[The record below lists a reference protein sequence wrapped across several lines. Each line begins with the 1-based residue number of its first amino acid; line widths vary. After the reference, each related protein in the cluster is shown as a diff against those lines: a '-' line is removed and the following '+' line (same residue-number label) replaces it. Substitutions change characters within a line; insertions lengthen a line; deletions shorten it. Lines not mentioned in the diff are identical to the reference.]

1 VRTLVLAALAA
12 CMAVGPA
19 WGACS
24 VHEETIDRV
33 TFLTMENDLILVRV
47 LPAMGGALSDF
58 ELKGHGPLLAP
69 GRITREKVLPPI
81 PIYREQP
88 NGWGLTDWFYPGGGY
103 SLDPWQAGV
112 IENTTATCAIEV
124 RHRMVSRTMRIREGS
139 SAVEV
144 AVTVTNTGDAPFG
157 NSYRLHGM
165 YQLGGEAD
173 VTAGAERLFV
183 PIAATTQP
191 RRTLAEVSLEPV
203 LLAEAPRESWSRFL
217 APAQPWMALVDTAE
231 RLVAATV
238 LAPEQFSDQVVF
250 YSWAG
255 EPDGTPLITQEMVP
269 APRSL
274 APGESATY
282 QASLV
287 AFSGLQRVD
296 YVCAELALAVDLP
309 DAAVAAGEVRVP
321 VRLATSKATT
331 VALELVLTSE
341 AGELSGDPL
350 TLSAEPWSP
359 AVGEAVFADVPAGRY
374 TITFRVRGGDG
385 AVIAEDTVWAKG
397 LVVRAG

>member
-1 VRTLVLAALAA
+1 MRTRVLVVLTA

-19 WGACS
+19 WGTCS
-24 VHEETIDRV
+24 VREETIDGV
-33 TFLTMENDLILVRV
+33 TFLAMENDLILVRV

-69 GRITREKVLPPI
+69 GRITREQVIRPI

-88 NGWGLTDWFYPGGGY
+88 NGWGLTDWFHPGGGY

-144 AVTVTNTGDAPFG
+144 TVTVTNTGDVEFG
-157 NSYRLHGM
+157 QSYRLHGM
-165 YQLGGEAD
+165 YRLGGEAD
-173 VTAGAERLFV
+173 VTAGGERLFV
-183 PIAATTQP
+183 PIAATTQR
-191 RRTLAEVSLEPV
+191 RRTLAEVSPEPV

-231 RLVAATV
+231 KLVAATV
-238 LAPEQFSDQVVF
+238 LAPQQFSDQVVF

-255 EPDGTPLITQEMVP
+255 EADGTPLITQEMLP

-274 APGESATY
+274 SPGDSATCR
-282 QASLV
+282 ASLV

-296 YVCAELALAVDLP
+296 YACAELALAVDLP

-331 VALELVLTSE
+331 VALALVLTSA
-341 AGELSGDPL
+341 AGELRSAPL

-359 AVGEAVFADVPAGRY
+359 AVGEAVFASVPAGRY
-374 TITFRVRGGDG
+374 SVAFRVRGGDG
-385 AVIAEDTVWAKG
+385 AVIAEDTLWAKR